1 MSTTATRTPEA
12 VPIERAP
19 TPVPVEP
26 GIAMPPDTLG
36 YQLKRRLLGP
46 PLRNEQL
53 EEERLGKPT
62 ALAVFASDNLSSS
75 AYATEEI
82 LRVLVPAVGVAA
94 FSLVVPITLA
104 MLGVLAVLIL
114 SYRQTIVLVPVMVV
128 FLVRLSRQYETEDA
142 QLEDNVPEAIAA
154 PLLRRHIVLVFIDRL
169 DLAAARA
176 IQYARTLM
184 PDDLRAVHFAIDQQ
198 RADELTAAWARH
210 GMARI
215 ALDISDCPDRRLPQA
230 AVEVVARDL
239 SDGQTEVSVL
249 LPDWKYRGFWHRI
262 LHDQTADAIERAVSG
277 LPHANVTTVPF
288 HFTGRKA
295 ARGSRPAVEPTVAA
309 TTSRPMTAPS
319 PRGVSD
325 PAPPTT
331 RADGARLIGTVT
343 WRQSVHIEGRMR
355 TLRVRQLAGT
365 ATLECV
371 LADDTGAISLVF
383 LGRDRI
389 PGIEVGT
396 RYVPRAQPASVEA
409 TLPSSTPST
418 SSSSPTT
425 ETRRAP

>member
-154 PLLRRHIVLVFIDRL
+154 PSS
-169 DLAAARA
+169 A
-176 IQYARTLM
+176 
-184 PDDLRAVHFAIDQQ
+184 
-198 RADELTAAWARH
+198 
-210 GMARI
+210 
-215 ALDISDCPDRRLPQA
+215 
-230 AVEVVARDL
+230 
-239 SDGQTEVSVL
+239 
-249 LPDWKYRGFWHRI
+249 
-262 LHDQTADAIERAVSG
+262 
-277 LPHANVTTVPF
+277 
-288 HFTGRKA
+288 
-295 ARGSRPAVEPTVAA
+295 
-309 TTSRPMTAPS
+309 
-319 PRGVSD
+319 
-325 PAPPTT
+325 
-331 RADGARLIGTVT
+331 
-343 WRQSVHIEGRMR
+343 
-355 TLRVRQLAGT
+355 
-365 ATLECV
+365 
-371 LADDTGAISLVF
+371 AISCSCSST
-383 LGRDRI
+383 GWTW
-389 PGIEVGT
+389 P
-396 RYVPRAQPASVEA
+396 PPA
-409 TLPSSTPST
+409 PSSTRAPSCPTTCAPST
-418 SSSSPTT
+418 SRSTSSEPTS
-425 ETRRAP
+425 